1 MSLKSP
7 VATLLAAVL
16 AAPVLAGEP
25 DLASPPAAS
34 TGFDLA
40 KLLNVAA
47 VKYVGSFGMDFDN
60 SVGQIDAQALQ
71 ASAFLSKPLDLPAGW
86 QLVPQFSYEAMLL
99 ETDGVVPSFLIGD
112 EDLHEIE
119 LSLFLLRMED
129 TSPWIYGAWV
139 NPSLSTDFQ
148 GVGSDDLF
156 LDLAG
161 AVGYRFSDRFIGG
174 IGIGALNLTGDT
186 AIYPG
191 AGFFWTPTDETLV
204 ALYGPNF
211 RATHEINPK
220 WRVGLEVRPNG
231 GIWNIDGFLGSTH
244 LDYSSFRAG
253 LTSAHHLTGD
263 LWLSFGGG
271 FTFAN
276 SINVTSTDGSKIFQ
290 NQLDDLDSGIYG
302 FVGLDLKSW

>member
-7 VATLLAAVL
+7 VAAVLAAAL
-16 AAPVLAGEP
+16 AAPVLAGDP
-25 DLASPPAAS
+25 DLSVPLSSAP
-34 TGFDLA
+34 GFDFADLFD
-40 KLLNVAA
+40 VAE

-60 SVGQIDAQALQ
+60 SVGQLDAQAFQ
-71 ASAFLSKPLDLPAGW
+71 ASAILSKPIHLAAGW
-86 QLVPQFSYEAMLL
+86 QLVPEFSYEAMLL
-99 ETDGVVPSFLIGD
+99 ETDGLVPSLLIGD

-129 TSPWIYGAWV
+129 SSPWIYGAWV

-174 IGIGALNLTGDT
+174 IGVGALNVTGDT

-191 AGFFWTPTDETLV
+191 AGFFWQPTDATLV

-231 GIWNIDGFLGSTH
+231 GIWNTDSFLGSTH

-253 LTSAHHLTGD
+253 LTSAHHLAGD

-271 FTFAN
+271 VTFAN
-276 SINVTSTDGSKIFQ
+276 SINVTTPDGSKIFQ